1 MKYIIEAKCK
11 YVASE
16 WKEITSC
23 STYEKAE
30 EAIKIFTNDDI
41 NFAILMGSES
51 YMNDYRIVTK

>member
-16 WKEITSC
+16 WNEVTSC
-23 STYEKAE
+23 STYEEAE
-30 EAIKIFTNDDI
+30 EVIKKFTNDDI
-41 NFAILMGSES
+41 EFAISMGSES